1 MHPRTCDLHVCPGF
15 EGADEAKH
23 NQGSATTR
31 ATNTA
36 TAPAT
41 SAVAADQPDRSAGAA
56 SVTVDQPEWPAP
68 PFPQVTAHEEEK
80 TVTSDRKALD
90 PLREVRAILWT
101 LLVSATVASVAGN
114 VAHTVIVHGL
124 HWATIGPVVLAL
136 LGPTALLGLFHLMA
150 AWARAAA
157 EAGSA
162 IFWFFLLAVIGLASA
177 AFRLSFAALRDL
189 ALGYGYSYVD
199 AALFPLIL
207 DGVIAVCTVGLVAAT
222 RPRRKAKAA
231 RPSFPQ
237 RVRAWWRSAP
247 ADATQPVQSV
257 QTTANRDA
265 EQVDAP
271 MLRDVRGAAPAPTA
285 TQTASVRDAELATQT
300 TSVRDAE
307 PEELATQTATQRDA
321 LRDADTEEL
330 PVTRDDSRDAAAKH
344 RDEAPTTRRLAA
356 VPTPRPAATHAPAS
370 AATQTATDRDAED
383 GDEYLRRAE
392 LLVEAGRTTAPLAA
406 VHRVL
411 RGKANGE
418 TNRELADVTGLSESA
433 VQRIVTASREL
444 VAT

>member
-1 MHPRTCDLHVCPGF
+1 MHPRTRDLHVLIPDA
-15 EGADEAKH
+15 GADEPKP

-31 ATNTA
+31 ATKPA

-41 SAVAADQPDRSAGAA
+41 SAVAVVQPEWSAGTA
-56 SVTVDQPEWPAP
+56 SVAVDQPERPVP
-68 PFPQVTAHEEEK
+68 PFPQVKACDEEK
-80 TVTSDRKALD
+80 SMTSTRTPAPAGWLRWKGLLALAATTSIGLNIWHAVETSGYGAAVLASIAPLYLFWIVHNLVTEPGGTRGWRKD
-90 PLREVRAILWT
+90 KVG
-101 LLVSATVASVAGN
+101 VSAAAVVALGAFAISYVTQRDLVLLLGMEEFVANILPLIVDLTIAVASYKL
-114 VAHTVIVHGL
+114 VHE
-124 HWATIGPVVLAL
+124 AELA
-136 LGPTALLGLFHLMA
+136 
-150 AWARAAA
+150 AAA
-157 EAGSA
+157 EQA
-162 IFWFFLLAVIGLASA
+162 
-177 AFRLSFAALRDL
+177 
-189 ALGYGYSYVD
+189 
-199 AALFPLIL
+199 PEQ
-207 DGVIAVCTVGLVAAT
+207 TVH
-222 RPRRKAKAA
+222 
-231 RPSFPQ
+231 
-237 RVRAWWRSAP
+237 
-247 ADATQPVQSV
+247 QPV
-257 QTTANRDA
+257 QTTANRDTEPVTQPVEVPA
-265 EQVDAP
+265 
-271 MLRDVRGAAPAPTA
+271 MRDAAPAPA
-285 TQTASVRDAELATQT
+285 ATQT

-307 PEELATQTATQRDA
+307 PQQPATQTATLRDA

-330 PVTRDDSRDAAAKH
+330 PLTRDDSRDAAAKH

-444 VAT
+444 VTA

>member
-1 MHPRTCDLHVCPGF
+1 MITPALQAPTAVTGPDASSEGGDTCLYTRDLRVYPSF
-15 EGADEAKH
+15 EGPVHSKH

-31 ATNTA
+31 TTSTA
-36 TAPAT
+36 TTSAT
-41 SAVAADQPDRSAGAA
+41 SAVAADQPDRSAAPA
-56 SVTVDQPEWPAP
+56 TVAVDQPEWPAP

-265 EQVDAP
+265 E
-271 MLRDVRGAAPAPTA
+271 
-285 TQTASVRDAELATQT
+285 LATQT

-330 PVTRDDSRDAAAKH
+330 PLTRDDSRDAAAKH

-444 VAT
+444 VTA